1 MLDSFYIAIIL
12 AGFGGGAVRSVVG
25 YYKSLSFQNPS
36 FDVKYFIM
44 MTLLS
49 GFIGLVTAVV
59 TKELDISILG
69 VSGSFTPAIAFLV
82 GYAGGDFLEN
92 IYKIFLKKPATT
104 V

>member
-25 YYKSLSFQNPS
+25 YYKSVSFENPK
-36 FDVKYFIM
+36 FDIKNFIVM
-44 MTLLS
+44 ILLS
-49 GFIGLVTAVV
+49 GFVGLVTAVV
-59 TKELDISILG
+59 TKELDLSMLG
-69 VSGSFTPAIAFLV
+69 FSGSFTPAIAFLV

-92 IYKIFLKKPATT
+92 IYKIIIKKPVT